1 MRPHLLL
8 TAEPVQ
14 GLRSVDDV
22 RRHICGGYCRQ
33 LWERLL
39 RDAEGDRTAA
49 PLTPRSMVPG
59 RAAKPAESANRDYHI
74 VAAAGARI
82 TRAAL
87 IALITDDV
95 QHLDPALSQLA
106 SLFDENDWPDWR
118 DLAHLYGHSDLRTG
132 MFGQAIGLAYDWAYG
147 LLTDEQRRW
156 IVEGLDRCAIQP
168 YLRSVEAGDWFTVI
182 KPGHMNNW
190 HTVVVGGMGVAGMAL
205 ADDHP
210 QSQMLIDHANR
221 LMEAYW
227 QVFGEEGEFNESP
240 GYANAI
246 GKPVEYWTCHRYHT
260 RGRSNRLAQPPLPQA
275 CDWLLH
281 QYLPPGRVAAYGDT
295 HVDAVPRWSFF
306 APMADA
312 TGNGVLQA
320 VFEHLTAQAAW
331 SDTTIGDLLSYN
343 PAMSAT
349 SPEGRLPLGRAFHGH
364 SACITSRTSWDLR
377 TTECVV
383 YGKAGHGRE
392 GHGNHDAGQLC
403 IDAHA
408 RRLITD
414 PGILH
419 YPPDFFGA
427 NRYRY
432 YNASCRGHN
441 VLMFDDAEMR
451 TGEQHKARIVASEFD
466 DARGGWWTIDLTD
479 MYDDVHRV
487 RRTVVHLTPGTVAVL
502 DEAMLIGDQDVS
514 LRWHTVDTA
523 QADAQGRFTVRG
535 GEAQAVCRVA
545 RLDDGPIA
553 FAQRQHAYEAPF
565 DKDRL
570 GYPLEQKH
578 ESYID
583 ATLRGGR
590 CRLLS
595 LFQTG
600 RADEPISA
608 WEARS
613 DGHHIETP
621 DGPRTVVVAA
631 DHITVSDPGAQR
643 TWRVTLPDLLER

>member
-8 TAEPVQ
+8 TAQPVE
-14 GLRSVDDV
+14 GLRSVDDI
-22 RRHICGGYCRQ
+22 RRNIRAGYSRQ

-39 RDAEGDRTAA
+39 RDAKADRSAA
-49 PLTPRSMVPG
+49 PLTPRSMLPD
-59 RAAKPAESANRDYHI
+59 RAAQHAETGNRDYHI

-82 TRAAL
+82 ARGAL
-87 IALITDDV
+87 IALITDDR
-95 QHLDPALSQLA
+95 QYLDPALSQLT
-106 SLFDENDWPDWR
+106 SLFDESDWPDWR
-118 DLAHLYGHSDLRTG
+118 DLAHLYAHSDLRTG
-132 MFGQAIGLAYDWAYG
+132 MLGQSIGLAYDWAHG
-147 LLTDEQRRW
+147 LLTDEQRRR

-205 ADDHP
+205 GADHP
-210 QSQMLIDHANR
+210 QSQTLIDHANQ
-221 LMEAYW
+221 LMDAYW

-260 RGRSNRLAQPPLPQA
+260 QGASNRLAQPPLPQA

-295 HVDAVPRWSFF
+295 HVEAVPRWSFF

-312 TGNGVLQA
+312 TRNGVLQA
-320 VFEHLTAQAAW
+320 VFEHLSALGAW
-331 SDTTIGDLLSYN
+331 ADTTIGDLLHYN
-343 PAMSAT
+343 PELAAT
-349 SPEGRLPLGRAFHGH
+349 SPEGRAPLGRAFHGH
-364 SACITSRTSWDLR
+364 SGCITSRTSWDLH
-377 TTECVV
+377 TTDSVV

-408 RRLITD
+408 ERLITD
-414 PGILH
+414 PGVLH

-432 YNASCRGHN
+432 YNASCLGHN
-441 VLMFDDAEMR
+441 VLMFDAAEMR
-451 TGEQHKARIVASEFD
+451 TGEEHKARIVASEFD

-479 MYDDVHRV
+479 MYDNVRRV

-502 DEAMLIGDQDVS
+502 DEAMLLGERAIS
-514 LRWHTVDTA
+514 LRWHTINKA
-523 QADAQGRFTVRG
+523 QPDAQGRFIARTER
-535 GEAQAVCRVA
+535 AQAVARVV
-545 RLDDGPIA
+545 RLDEGA
-553 FAQRQHAYEAPF
+553 LRFTRREHAYAPPY

-578 ESYID
+578 ESYVD
-583 ATLRGGR
+583 VMLRGGR

-600 RADEPISA
+600 RADEPISP
-608 WEARS
+608 WEAQ
-613 DGHHIETP
+613 DGGYHIDTP
-621 DGPRTVVVAA
+621 DGPRTV
-631 DHITVSDPGAQR
+631 TVSADDIALTDTSAQR
-643 TWRVTLPDLLER
+643 AWRIALPALLDK